1 MSLFDRTAVVA
12 QRELLSLVRNP
23 VVLALAAG
31 FVAITVALGWLGNAG
46 GGYVPLTL
54 TLQAPLEILV
64 PLLGFALGYRAV
76 ADERARGELSVVR
89 TYPLDRWTYLGGVV
103 LGRGAVVLTAVLV
116 GTGLAGLLV
125 PLTAGESVT
134 VISAHA
140 TADSP
145 TLYLRF
151 VALSAAFALV
161 SLAVALAVSTLVT
174 SSRGAL
180 ALGALAFL
188 AFVIGLDL
196 GVLAALGSGI
206 VSEGGLALA
215 TALSPPSAYRGLV
228 FALVVDPVAPG
239 FGGTPSPMGNVIALS
254 GWLVGALGVAGWRVW
269 R

>member
-103 LGRGAVVLTAVLV
+103 LGRGPSSSQRSSSER
-116 GTGLAGLLV
+116 G
-125 PLTAGESVT
+125 
-134 VISAHA
+134 
-140 TADSP
+140 SP
-145 TLYLRF
+145 DCWSRSLRG
-151 VALSAAFALV
+151 
-161 SLAVALAVSTLVT
+161 SL
-174 SSRGAL
+174 
-180 ALGALAFL
+180 
-188 AFVIGLDL
+188 
-196 GVLAALGSGI
+196 
-206 VSEGGLALA
+206 
-215 TALSPPSAYRGLV
+215 
-228 FALVVDPVAPG
+228 
-239 FGGTPSPMGNVIALS
+239 
-254 GWLVGALGVAGWRVW
+254 
-269 R
+269 

>member
-1 MSLFDRTAVVA
+1 M
-12 QRELLSLVRNP
+12 
-23 VVLALAAG
+23 
-31 FVAITVALGWLGNAG
+31 
-46 GGYVPLTL
+46 
-54 TLQAPLEILV
+54 
-64 PLLGFALGYRAV
+64 
-76 ADERARGELSVVR
+76 
-89 TYPLDRWTYLGGVV
+89 
-103 LGRGAVVLTAVLV
+103 
-116 GTGLAGLLV
+116 
-125 PLTAGESVT
+125 T

-206 VSEGGLALA
+206 VSEGDSHLRR
-215 TALSPPSAYRGLV
+215 LSARR
-228 FALVVDPVAPG
+228 APIAG
-239 FGGTPSPMGNVIALS
+239 WCSHWSSTPSRRAS
-254 GWLVGALGVAGWRVW
+254 AGRRPLWET
-269 R
+269 